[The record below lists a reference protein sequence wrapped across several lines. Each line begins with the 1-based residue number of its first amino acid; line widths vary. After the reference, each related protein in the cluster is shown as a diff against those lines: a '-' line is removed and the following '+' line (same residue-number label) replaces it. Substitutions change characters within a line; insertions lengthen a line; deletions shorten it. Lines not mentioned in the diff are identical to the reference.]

1 MKKLILFTMMT
12 LCMSATAWA
21 QKTVVSNEADPQEEG
36 AFDVVEE
43 MPVFP
48 GGMSALMQFL
58 GQNIKYPEDAQKLN
72 KQGRVV
78 ASFVIEKDGSV
89 SNAVVNRNVWPSLD
103 AEALRVIR
111 AMPKWTPGKQNGKV
125 VRVKYTIPINFSIPA
140 DEKKEK

>member
-1 MKKLILFTMMT
+1 MKKMILFTMMT
-12 LCMSATAWA
+12 FCMSATAWA
-21 QKTVVSNEADPQEEG
+21 QKTVVSNETEQEEN

-43 MPVFP
+43 MPEFP

-58 GQNIKYPEDAQKLN
+58 SQNIKYPEDALKNN

-78 ASFVIEKDGSV
+78 ASFVIQKDGSIAD
-89 SNAVVNRNVWPSLD
+89 AVVNRSAWPSLD

-111 AMPKWTPGKQNGKV
+111 AMPKWKPGKQGGKV
-125 VRVKYTIPINFSIPA
+125 VRVKFTMPINFSIPA